1 MGVAHMLKATAMIR
15 YEQFRLAL
23 SRLERQHLNYQ
34 SADAALA
41 EIMRDAIKE
50 SVIKRFETCYEMLWR
65 TLRRHLVVILGNT
78 NVPNS
83 PKPVFRVANEND
95 LLPSPVERWLSY
107 ANSRIDTAHD
117 YSGEKAGNCI
127 GMMGE
132 FVGDAIGLYEILT
145 GNRWKQ
151 SND

>member
-1 MGVAHMLKATAMIR
+1 MVR

-41 EIMRDAIKE
+41 EIMREAIKE

-65 TLRRHLVVILGNT
+65 TLRRHLVVNFGIANL
-78 NVPNS
+78 PNS

-107 ANSRIDTAHD
+107 ANSRIETACD

-127 GMMGE
+127 GMMGD
-132 FVGDAIGLYEILT
+132 FVADAIGLYEILT
-145 GNRWKQ
+145 GDRWDQ
-151 SND
+151 SHD